1 MKEKIANHVKKTN
14 TEAFQRLMRRGS
26 TTNDRKNI
34 IRFIF
39 TKKGRDMSPIPIF
52 LRKSQ
57 KKHQK
62 PNKKSWTFSPSSPP
76 KMWFTTLEFSH
87 FFGDSFVFF
96 PPWMVAGV
104 DSVSMRSTTVSDP
117 GSLKKRSGGWWL
129 SGWLT
134 DLYPRHL
141 YLASLSLASKR
152 VPWRCRYRG
161 RPRPRVGDTRGLGLG
176 VWVRLVVSSEW
187 RIFLG
192 WKMKGR
198 GFLEPNPKKWRVWNG
213 RWVFRFEI
221 W

>member
-1 MKEKIANHVKKTN
+1 
-14 TEAFQRLMRRGS
+14 MRRGS

-76 KMWFTTLEFSH
+76 KMWFTTHGFSH
-87 FFGDSFVFF
+87 FFGDEFGFF
-96 PPWMVAGV
+96 YPLDGNGV
-104 DSVSMRSTTVSDP
+104 WIRISHAFHHRT
-117 GSLKKRSGGWWL
+117 GSGILKQTPGGWWL

-134 DLYPRHL
+134 DMYTGHL

-152 VPWRCRYRG
+152 VPWRCPTWVASASGGRYLG
-161 RPRPRVGDTRGLGLG
+161 PRPRGGGWVRFGLGPSG
-176 VWVRLVVSSEW
+176 GF
-187 RIFLG
+187 FLWLKNEG
-192 WKMKGR
+192 A
-198 GFLEPNPKKWRVWNG
+198 GFLEANPKKMEGLEWKM
-213 RWVFRFEI
+213 RFSI
-221 W
+221 WDIW